1 MQDCVAK
8 AEYLTLEQSLLDEWQ
23 FVDRSTIKHC
33 CLYFQPS
40 LEIPYDKNLLFFK
53 FLQLK

>member
-8 AEYLTLEQSLLDEWQ
+8 AEYLALEQSLLDGWQ
-23 FVDRSTIKHC
+23 FVDRSTIKYC
-33 CLYFQPS
+33 CLSFQPS
-40 LEIPYDKNLLFFK
+40 LEIPNDKNLLYFK